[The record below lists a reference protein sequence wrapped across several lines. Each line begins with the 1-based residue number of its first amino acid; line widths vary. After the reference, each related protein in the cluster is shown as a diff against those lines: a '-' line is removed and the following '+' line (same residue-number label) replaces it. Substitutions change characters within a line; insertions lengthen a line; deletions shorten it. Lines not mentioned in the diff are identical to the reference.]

1 MQVHLVFSM
10 GAPLPPWKIYL
21 FQFLTILTY
30 TNSAINPV
38 LYAYTNDNF
47 KAAFAGAFRCTV
59 DPLRPPSAAESRSY
73 QSNAVLACSATA
85 SASAAATAVCR
96 NRVFDGGE
104 PGRPARCHLRRSQR
118 RKHMTVE
125 YEFSVLRT
133 SVTALQQPVTCHIQR
148 TKHRVSKEA
157 VILLADHGVCSH
169 PLNTGSQQ
177 VAIGHMNNGSQ
188 QVALGV
194 STKCAE
200 NGQGIDV
207 HELTRLSPV
216 VEKTLP

>member
-1 MQVHLVFSM
+1 M
-10 GAPLPPWKIYL
+10 GTSLPTWKIYL

-73 QSNAVLACSATA
+73 QSNVVLACSATA

-96 NRVFDGGE
+96 NRVLDGGE
-104 PGRPARCHLRRSQR
+104 PRRPAHCHMRRSQR
-118 RKHMTVE
+118 RKHLTVE

-133 SVTALQQPVTCHIQR
+133 SVTALPQPVTYHVQR

-157 VILLADHGVCSH
+157 VILLADHGASLHRV
-169 PLNTGSQQ
+169 NTS
-177 VAIGHMNNGSQ
+177 SQ
-188 QVALGV
+188 QVALGHMNTGNQQVVLGV
-194 STKCAE
+194 SAKCVE
-200 NGQGIDV
+200 NGQGGIDV
-207 HELTRLSPV
+207 HEPSHLSPI
-216 VEKTLP
+216 EENTLP